1 MPQTEKPT
9 ADRYFPPSNKFKAPD
24 GKTYTITP
32 KEKIFCDVYL
42 ETGGNKT
49 IAALEAYEIANK
61 ELCKIRWREL
71 GENDKVKRRRA
82 ESVAATMGSKKV
94 RKGEIKAY
102 IDTVLENNGWVEKEV
117 RVEHFKNIKQ
127 SKQLGVKNTAID
139 MYYKLKSKYPKERLE
154 IGVDKRMEKF
164 LDKWD
169 KRLK

>member
-1 MPQTEKPT
+1 MPETEKPPV
-9 ADRYFPPSNKFKAPD
+9 DRYSSPSNKFKAPD

-61 ELCKIRWREL
+61 DLCKIRWREL

-82 ESVAATMGSKKV
+82 ESVAATMGGKKV

-102 IDTVLENNGWVEKEV
+102 IDTVLENKGWVDKEV

-139 MYYKLKSKYPKERLE
+139 MYFKLKGEYAATKVQHG
-154 IGVDKRMEKF
+154 IDDRMEAF
-164 LDKWD
+164 LAKQD